1 MWGFQAHDVVPDV
14 IVMSKGIGNGFPIAA
29 MVTRREIAEAM
40 AERMFFNTYGSNPV
54 SCAAGRAVLRA
65 LDDEGLQANARRC
78 GEAFDAAFA
87 ELRERHPMIGD
98 VRGRGLLKGVE
109 LVADRQTRAPATRQ
123 AERAQALLHEAGVI
137 VGLCGADHNVLKIN
151 PPLCLSAAD
160 VATLA
165 AACDD
170 VLSRL

>member
-1 MWGFQAHDVVPDV
+1 
-14 IVMSKGIGNGFPIAA
+14 MSKGIGNGFPIAA

-40 AERMFFNTYGSNPV
+40 AKRMFFNTYGSHPV

-65 LDDEGLQANARRC
+65 LDDEGLQANAQHC

-87 ELRERHPMIGD
+87 ALQKRHPLIGD

-109 LVADRQTRAPATRQ
+109 LVTDRRTRAPASRE
-123 AERAQALLHEAGVI
+123 AERMQILLHEAGVI

-151 PPLCLSAAD
+151 PPLCLAASD

-170 VLSRL
+170 VLARL